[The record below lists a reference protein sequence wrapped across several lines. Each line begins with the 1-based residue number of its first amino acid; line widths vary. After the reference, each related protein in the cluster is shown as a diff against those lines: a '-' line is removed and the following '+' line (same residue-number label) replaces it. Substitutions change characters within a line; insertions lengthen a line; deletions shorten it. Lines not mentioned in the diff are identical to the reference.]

1 MTIKISEFVK
11 AVPAAARPQLPRNLQ
26 GFRVFLMPWLSQV
39 YYDDKWIHYEVL
51 KLPSRFGDNRLELGL
66 HFESRD
72 KPLNDRLLAGFDSH
86 LFEIREALSDDWWAE
101 PWDRGW
107 TKVYTTFHYDVMD
120 QDLVDETA
128 QRLARAI
135 IVLQPIYRLVAGR
148 R

>member
-11 AVPAAARPQLPRNLQ
+11 AVPTTPRAQLPRNLQ
-26 GFRVFLMPWLSQV
+26 DFRVFLMPWLSQI
-39 YYDDKWIHYEVL
+39 YYDDKLIHYEVL

-72 KPLNDRLLAGFDSH
+72 RPLNDRLLAGFDSH
-86 LFEIREALSDDWWAE
+86 LFEIREALGDDWWAE

-107 TKVYTTFHYDVMD
+107 TKVYTTFHYEVLD
-120 QDLVDETA
+120 QSLIDETA
-128 QRLARAI
+128 ERLAHAI
-135 IVLQPIYRLVAGR
+135 TVLQPIYQLVAAR